1 MVSHLSTDCET
12 GSWSRFNLES
22 ASYICHMV
30 NDMRKNAGF
39 PMEDVV
45 ILTTYGQQRGLIN
58 SILMC
63 MAIKLGI
70 SHNALPKV
78 FIVDS
83 FQSMEA
89 KMEILDMVVTNELGF
104 VDNENRTNVACT
116 RAMLVLIIITSKLTK
131 PLSTDVDF
139 GGKKK
144 ATRDIDDLTKVS
156 RRFSVIDG
164 EW

>member
-1 MVSHLSTDCET
+1 
-12 GSWSRFNLES
+12 
-22 ASYICHMV
+22 MV
-30 NDMRKNAGF
+30 NDMRKNAAF

-70 SHNALPKV
+70 PRNALPKV
-78 FIVDS
+78 FTVDS

-89 KMEILDMVVTNELGF
+89 KMIILDMVVTNELGF
-104 VDNENRTNVACT
+104 VDNENRMNVACT
-116 RAMLVLIIITSKLTK
+116 RAKMVLIIIISKLTK
-131 PLSTDVDF
+131 PLSKDLEIAGKKITTNDVD
-139 GGKKK
+139 
-144 ATRDIDDLTKVS
+144 ALTKVS

-164 EW
+164 ER